1 MSSDPEHSP
10 VPRRGIR
17 AWMMF
22 DWAAQPM
29 FTVVTTFIF
38 GPYFVSRMADDPAM
52 GQAAW
57 GYGIA
62 AAGIVIAVLSPVLGS
77 IADRAGSRKPWI
89 AAFAVVKI
97 VSLCLLWLAEPGS
110 SLVMV
115 LLFFCLAS
123 IAAEFSIVFN
133 DSMMPRL
140 LTKAEIGRVSNIAWG
155 MGYLGGM
162 IVLIFVVTMLA
173 GSPETGKTLI
183 GVDPLFGLDPAKGE
197 DARATGPLSAL
208 WYLVFVLPLFLFTPD
223 APKAMSIRQAVR
235 AGLSDLASTI
245 GEARRRAGI
254 VRFLVARMIY
264 QDGVN
269 ALLALGGAFAAV
281 LFAWSITEIGIFGII
296 LNIVAVPGC
305 LLASRIDTALGSKT
319 VVVVSLVMLCAAT
332 IGIVSTGPGYT
343 LFGALQLSVED
354 SGGLFGTSA
363 EKAYILY
370 GLLIGLAF
378 GPVQAS
384 SRSYLARSVS
394 VEEAGRYFGLYAF
407 AGRATSFLAPFLV
420 ATVTA
425 ASGSPRLGIAVII
438 LFLVGGLLVLLTTPY
453 PAHNPDDD

>member
-1 MSSDPEHSP
+1 MSEPKRAS
-10 VPRRGIR
+10 RRGIWG
-17 AWMMF
+17 WMLF
-22 DWAAQPM
+22 DWAAQPF

-38 GPYFVSRMADDPAM
+38 GPYFVSRMASDPAM

-62 AAGIVIAVLSPVLGS
+62 AAGAAIAILSPVLGS
-77 IADRAGSRKPWI
+77 IADRAGARKPWI
-89 AAFAVVKI
+89 AAFAAVKI
-97 VSLCLLWLAEPGS
+97 AALSMLWFAEPGS
-110 SLVMV
+110 SLVAV
-115 LLFFCLAS
+115 LACFCLAA

-140 LTKAEIGRVSNIAWG
+140 MDKADIGRISNVAWG
-155 MGYLGGM
+155 LGYLGGM
-162 IVLIFVVTMLA
+162 IVLIFVVALLA

-183 GVDPLFGLDPAKGE
+183 GGDPLFGLDPARGE

-208 WYLVFVLPLFLFTPD
+208 WYLVFLLPLFLFTPD
-223 APKAMSIRQAVR
+223 APRAMPIGKAVR
-235 AGLSDLASTI
+235 AGLHDLRNTLS
-245 GEARRRAGI
+245 EARRRAGI

-269 ALLALGGAFAAV
+269 ALLALGGAFAAA
-281 LFAWSITEIGIFGII
+281 LFSWSITEIGIFGII
-296 LNIVAVPGC
+296 LNLVAVPGC
-305 LLASRIDTALGSKT
+305 LLAGRIDTALGSKT
-319 VVVVSLVMLCAAT
+319 VVMVSLVMLSVAT

-343 LFGALQLSVED
+343 LFGALPLSPED
-354 SGGLFGTSA
+354 GGGLFGTAA

-394 VEEAGRYFGLYAF
+394 ADEAGRYFGLYAF
-407 AGRATSFLAPFLV
+407 AGRATSFLAPFMV

-425 ASGSPRLGIAVII
+425 ATGSPRLGIAVIV
-438 LFLVGGLLVLLTTPY
+438 LFLVGGLLVLATTPY
-453 PAHNPDDD
+453 PADNPPD